1 NLRLPSYLNFR
12 MDQFVPH
19 QENHTAPNQLVP
31 NSSHS
36 PLSQQSHHH
45 HMLKI
50 HSLGS
55 VNVQLVAHRHHHLHI
70 RKVNLVH
77 VSAMPTWTQVMAY
90 PYRHK
95 LLYPLVTNA
104 HLQLSSFLFHW
115 PFISTPS
122 SD

>member
-1 NLRLPSYLNFR
+1 MR
-12 MDQFVPH
+12 
-19 QENHTAPNQLVP
+19 
-31 NSSHS
+31 
-36 PLSQQSHHH
+36 QQSHHFDT
-45 HMLKI
+45 LTI
-50 HSLGS
+50 HSHES
-55 VNVQLVAHRHHHLHI
+55 VNVQLVAHPHHHLHI

-77 VSAMPTWTQVMAY
+77 VSATPTWMQVAAY

-122 SD
+122 SDCWIWTQLFFYFLKFIQYPYAAYFF